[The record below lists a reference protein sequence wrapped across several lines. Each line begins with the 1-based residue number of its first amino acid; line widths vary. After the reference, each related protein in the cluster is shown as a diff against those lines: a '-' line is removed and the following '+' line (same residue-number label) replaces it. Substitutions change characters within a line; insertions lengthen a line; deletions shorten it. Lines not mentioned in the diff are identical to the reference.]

1 MAYGKP
7 GSIGM
12 RPLLLIVS
20 TLAPLGAT
28 FAQTASPAG
37 SQASEPSTLETI
49 IVTAQKRAEAL
60 QDVPIAITALTA
72 DTLEKAGGSDLS
84 DFAGLVPGLQFQSD
98 RAGENRTT
106 IRGIS
111 EIAGGA
117 PSVGVYMDETPI
129 TTFSGEQV
137 NLKAFDIERIE
148 VLRGPQGTLYGE
160 GSEGGTIRVVTQ
172 KPNTT
177 QTDGAVRVT
186 SSDTSG
192 GGFNG
197 EFDGMVNLPL
207 IADKL
212 AIRLVG
218 MYSNYNGW
226 IDNPVLGDD
235 HYNKNTSNTER
246 ATLRF
251 TPDDRWT
258 IDLGYLRQYSNSD
271 GPNNANANYQYFGAT
286 PEPRN
291 DRFDI
296 YSLTANGQL
305 GFATFTSA
313 TGYFTRSSLSHND
326 FTSIAPILG
335 FLLGAPVNT
344 AAIVRPNGQKI
355 LTEEA
360 RLVSSLPGPLSWT
373 VGLFYKHDNLD
384 IANSTITNPVV
395 PLPVFNLD
403 VEDTNTQYA
412 VFGEADYAL
421 TDPLHLLVGVRYFEQ
436 HRDTSST
443 VGGLLPFV
451 LGAGASTQQQTASA
465 SHTTPKISL
474 NYRLTPAA
482 LLYVTASSGFRA
494 GDINPYSYLFPG
506 SPTSFGP
513 ETLWNY
519 ELGAKTSWLGNRLVL
534 NAALFRINWSN
545 VIINSQVAS
554 SAGELFGYSVN
565 GGKAHSH
572 GVEFEL
578 SAIPATGL
586 EFSFG
591 GSVTEAR
598 IDDAVPSVQA
608 MAGATLP
615 FVPKRQLY
623 TAVQYT
629 FPLPGSGSLQGRI
642 RADARYKSDS
652 YSDVTDA
659 PLEVNTGYTQTNFRA
674 GVAAQTWDLMGFV
687 DNLANTRGEN
697 GWVSPG
703 VSTLIRPRTVGLTL
717 NMHF

>member
-1 MAYGKP
+1 MANGKP

-20 TLAPLGAT
+20 ALAPLGAL
-28 FAQTASPAG
+28 AQSANPAG
-37 SQASEPSTLETI
+37 LQASEPHALETI

-60 QDVPIAITALTA
+60 QDVPIAVTALTA

-84 DFAGLVPGLQFQSD
+84 DFAGLVPGLQFQND

-117 PSVGVYMDETPI
+117 PTVGVYMDEIPI

-137 NLKAFDIERIE
+137 NLKSFDIERIE

-172 KPNTT
+172 KPNSTET
-177 QTDGAVRVT
+177 EGAMRVT

-197 EFDGMVNLPL
+197 DFDAMVNLPL
-207 IADKL
+207 IANQL

-226 IDNPVLGDD
+226 IDNPVLDAS
-235 HYNKNTSNTER
+235 HYNKNTSDTER

-258 IDLGYLRQYSNSD
+258 IDLGYMRQYSNSD
-271 GPNNANANYQYFGAT
+271 GPNNADADYQYFGAT

-296 YSLTANGQL
+296 YNLTANGRL

-326 FTSIAPILG
+326 FTSVAPILS
-335 FLLGAPVNT
+335 FLFGMPVNT
-344 AAIVRPNGQKI
+344 AAIVRPNDQKI
-355 LTEEA
+355 FTEEA

-384 IANSTITNPVV
+384 IANSTFTTPVV
-395 PLPVFNLD
+395 PVPVFNLGVD
-403 VEDTNTQYA
+403 DTNTQYA
-412 VFGEADYAL
+412 AFGEAEYAL

-436 HRDTSST
+436 HRDTSSS
-443 VGGLLPFV
+443 VAGLLPAV
-451 LGAGASTQQQTASA
+451 LGAGASTQQQTADA
-465 SHTTPKISL
+465 SHTTPKVSL

-513 ETLWNY
+513 ESLWNY
-519 ELGAKTSWLGNRLVL
+519 ELGAKTGWLGNRLVV

-565 GGKAHSH
+565 GGKAHSQ

-578 SAIPATGL
+578 SAVPVTGL

-608 MAGATLP
+608 TAGATLP
-615 FVPKRQLY
+615 FVPKQQLY
-623 TAVQYT
+623 TSVEYT
-629 FPLPGSGSLQGRI
+629 FPLPGSGSLEGRF

-659 PLEVNTGYTQTNFRA
+659 QSEVNAGYTQTNLRA
-674 GVAAQTWDLMGFV
+674 GVVAQTWDLMGFV
-687 DNLANTRGEN
+687 DNLANTRGEL

-703 VSTLIRPRTVGLTL
+703 VSTLIRPRTIGLTL
-717 NMHF
+717 NMHFR